1 MRHAYEYSTIVKHEK
16 LKKQERRDLNYFKH
30 SKFIIQVCISYTP
43 NLYDRRTGGE
53 EFLLP

>member
-43 NLYDRRTGGE
+43 NLYDRRTSGE